1 MKICPYC
8 RNVMATGQT
17 ICDVCGE
24 TVPDVELVSKK
35 AITLKAKKAP
45 KQVPVEPRGNDSLSE
60 KAYQRG
66 KTAIIIASMG
76 IILLGLVLSLLIFL

>member
-17 ICDVCGE
+17 ICDICGE
-24 TVPDVELVSKK
+24 TVPDVEMMSKK

-45 KQVPVEPRGNDSLSE
+45 EQIPTEPRADDSLSE
-60 KAYQRG
+60 QAYKRG
-66 KTAIIIASMG
+66 KIAIIATSAG
-76 IILLGLVLSLLIFL
+76 IIILGVVLALIIFL